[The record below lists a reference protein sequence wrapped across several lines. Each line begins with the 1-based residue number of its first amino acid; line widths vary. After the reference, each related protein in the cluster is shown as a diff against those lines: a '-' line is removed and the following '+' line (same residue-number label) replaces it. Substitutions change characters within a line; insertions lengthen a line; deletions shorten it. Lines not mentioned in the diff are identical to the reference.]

1 MSLTSSDLSESAHRG
16 IEYWSKIRK
25 NTRPE
30 ATPQLPGISTVT
42 VHNSWSSQ
50 TMENE
55 NKSTNKLPAIRP
67 QVTTSSDDTS
77 SAENDF
83 KSAMQRKLW
92 TKNRKSNIAGSKD
105 VMNTKRRQSKLPTI
119 EGEGYTPSTTEDK
132 RIYYVTTSS
141 VVGQSK
147 DYDSKYEEF
156 ARQPRLPKVKK
167 NRRKSRNE
175 NEKSDE
181 NSSEA
186 VESNSTNEWR
196 RQNNVFITNGDP
208 MVESHETRSDP
219 RKRLVRQVA
228 NNKRKRRERK
238 IVSSNISDHT
248 LPDKVTVEEDI
259 TLDINKLRVDN
270 SNNVDDNNVAAHSEQ
285 EKTEPLRPLFGKSV
299 EEDKSIQITEK
310 PKRNA
315 EVVKKSVV
323 KSILKK
329 NSAKVPCDLS
339 PDHKTTIKPNIVT
352 LDNKGQISKEATIKR
367 YRPHNSFRI
376 GFKSKSKLHSSQQ
389 RPKTEE
395 STKRVTEVVTQ
406 NRRAA
411 SSISHRRVLRPAQQ
425 TLLLKNDKQA
435 ARYQQLISVY
445 LDERWHKARK
455 ERFYTMLEDFQIKK
469 KAEWQAKHKNKTK
482 EIQNSM
488 KRQQEQLNYVRG
500 KHSAAKERRLNTQ
513 HVKWKFVKEVNQSDK
528 YGLPTKTQVEHK
540 VKEPNASCRQGL
552 SRQELRR
559 RNEKRYEFI
568 FEIGYR
574 KPLSMTRPAKKSV
587 A

>member
-1 MSLTSSDLSESAHRG
+1 MLSNGVKSKSRGNPSSRLRA
-16 IEYWSKIRK
+16 
-25 NTRPE
+25 
-30 ATPQLPGISTVT
+30 
-42 VHNSWSSQ
+42 NS
-50 TMENE
+50 
-55 NKSTNKLPAIRP
+55 R
-67 QVTTSSDDTS
+67 
-77 SAENDF
+77 
-83 KSAMQRKLW
+83 LW
-92 TKNRKSNIAGSKD
+92 TKNRKSSIAGSKD
-105 VMNTKRRQSKLPTI
+105 VMQTRKHQSKLPTI
-119 EGEGYTPSTTEDK
+119 EDEGYIPSTTEDK

-147 DYDSKYEEF
+147 DHDSKYEEF

-167 NRRKSRNE
+167 NKRKSRNE

-186 VESNSTNEWR
+186 VETNTTNGWR
-196 RQNNVFITNGDP
+196 RQSNGFSTNGNSI
-208 MVESHETRSDP
+208 VGSHQTRSD
-219 RKRLVRQVA
+219 RLVGQVA

-238 IVSSNISDHT
+238 SVSSYISDHT

-259 TLDINKLRVDN
+259 TLHINKLRVDN
-270 SNNVDDNNVAAHSEQ
+270 SDTVVDKNVAAHSEQ
-285 EKTEPLRPLFGKSV
+285 EKTYPLPLFGKSI
-299 EEDKSIQITEK
+299 EEDKSITEK

-315 EVVKKSVV
+315 ELVKKSVV

-329 NSAKVPCDLS
+329 NSVAKVPCKVS
-339 PDHKTTIKPNIVT
+339 SDHKTTIKPNVLT
-352 LDNKGQISKEATIKR
+352 LDNKEQISTEALNKR
-367 YRPHNSFRI
+367 YRPHNTFRI

-395 STKRVTEVVTQ
+395 STNKRVTEVVAQ

-411 SSISHRRVLRPAQQ
+411 SSISYRRVLRPAQQ

-482 EIQNSM
+482 EIQNSI

-528 YGLPTKTQVEHK
+528 YGLPTKTPVEHK
-540 VKEPNASCRQGL
+540 VKEPNTNSGQGL

-559 RNEKRYEFI
+559 KNEKRYEFI

-574 KPLSMTRPAKKSV
+574 KPLSLTRPAKKSV